1 MISLG
6 TSALINVL
14 LIGASGNLGS
24 QIEKFLN
31 SLGFKVFRGVKTR
44 NLMQDIL
51 VNEFQEILIP
61 NGLRIDLVINA
72 SNRYF
77 VNASPQEIELMR
89 NTIIGISASIAK
101 TKLDCPVVFFS
112 TYLQYIKDAK
122 ESWSSYTDLKI
133 KSTEIMRI
141 FSEET
146 FTPVLELV
154 LYDNYGGHRKNKFFD
169 LALDSVFSGKE
180 LLATPGESVLNLTYI
195 GDIVNSLGA
204 ILDVDAPLLQE
215 GGFKTFSIYSKDTY
229 TLKNLVNTIEVI
241 SGKTASV
248 KWGALPYRAREVFE
262 FLPTAPLLPDFV
274 QTKSVV
280 EYISAM
286 PEL

>member
-1 MISLG
+1 VISLG
-6 TSALINVL
+6 TSVLINIL

-24 QIEKFLN
+24 QIEKFFK
-31 SLGFKVFRGVKTR
+31 SLGFKVFRGVKTP
-44 NLMQDIL
+44 NSMQDIL

-61 NGLRIDLVINA
+61 NGLRIDLVVNA

-77 VNASPQEIELMR
+77 VNASPHEIELMHDS
-89 NTIIGISASIAK
+89 IIGISSSIAK
-101 TKLDCPVVFFS
+101 TKLDCPIVFFS
-112 TYLQYIKDAK
+112 TYLQYIKNAQ
-122 ESWSSYTDLKI
+122 ESWSSYTDLKM

-146 FTPVLELV
+146 STTVLELV

-169 LALDSVFSGKE
+169 LALNSVFNGLE

-195 GDIVNSLGA
+195 SDIVNSLGS
-204 ILDVDAPLLQE
+204 IFGSDSPLLQE
-215 GGFKTFSIYSKDTY
+215 GGLKTFSIYSKDTY
-229 TLKNLVNTIEVI
+229 TLRNLVNTIEEI
-241 SGKTASV
+241 SGKTASI

-262 FLPTAPLLPDFV
+262 FVPTSPLFPDFV

-286 PEL
+286 SEF